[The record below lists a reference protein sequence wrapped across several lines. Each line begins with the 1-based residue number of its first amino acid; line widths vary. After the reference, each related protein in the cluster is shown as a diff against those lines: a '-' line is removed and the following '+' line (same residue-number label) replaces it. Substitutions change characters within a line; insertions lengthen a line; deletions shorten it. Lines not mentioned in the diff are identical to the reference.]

1 MHREKKSEHTCK
13 AKYEEVGVSEKKWSK
28 DQQGEVADC
37 YGMDKAH
44 KEYSEKGFR
53 KRQNA
58 NTKGAANRAAQK
70 GTCEIVT
77 DLYNY

>member
-28 DQQGEVADC
+28 DQQGE
-37 YGMDKAH
+37 GMDKAH
-44 KEYSEKGFR
+44 EEYSEKGFR

-58 NTKGAANRAAQK
+58 NKGAANRAARK
-70 GTCEIVT
+70 GERHM
-77 DLYNY
+77 

>member
-37 YGMDKAH
+37 YGKAQQI
-44 KEYSEKGFR
+44 KL
-53 KRQNA
+53 
-58 NTKGAANRAAQK
+58 RAARK
-70 GTCEIVT
+70 ALERLGVAIFYITK
-77 DLYNY
+77 Y

>member
-53 KRQNA
+53 KRHGEA
-58 NTKGAANRAAQK
+58 L
-70 GTCEIVT
+70 V
-77 DLYNY
+77 

>member
-1 MHREKKSEHTCK
+1 MRRSG
-13 AKYEEVGVSEKKWSK
+13 ARISK
-28 DQQGEVADC
+28 VK

-44 KEYSEKGFR
+44 EEYSEKGFR